1 MNIFFIG
8 STSRF
13 AKMVISNLEKNNTVY
28 KFGRSNLDYK
38 NYDQMKEEFS
48 KYPDPDIV
56 IFNIRCSS
64 TTVDYNRSLVDSELS
79 EISKNFYSSFF
90 TKLHIFDICKKA
102 SDFVFITS
110 SITKWTHD
118 PKLGLNHIM
127 YRQLRAS
134 EQQIMKS
141 IASEGKLSY
150 GLCPGGMDEDPEG
163 HEGYAKNLANII
175 LEQDNKL
182 NGTVSLVNQYYE

>member
-8 STSRF
+8 STSEF
-13 AKMVISNLEKNNTVY
+13 ATMVISNLEKNNRVY
-28 KFGRSNLDYK
+28 KFGRSNLDYE
-38 NYDQMKEEFS
+38 NYSQMKEEFS

-56 IFNIRCSS
+56 IFNIKCLG
-64 TTVDYNRSLVDSELS
+64 TTVDYNTSIIDSELL
-79 EISKNFYSSFF
+79 EINKNFYSSFF
-90 TKLHIFDICKKA
+90 TKLHIFDICKNA

-110 SITKWTHD
+110 SITKSSHD
-118 PKLGLNHIM
+118 PELGLNLIM

-150 GLCPGGMDEDPEG
+150 GLCPGGMDEGPEG

-175 LEQDNKL
+175 LEQDKEL
-182 NGTVSLVNQYYE
+182 HGTVSLVNKYYE

>member
-1 MNIFFIG
+1 MNIFMIG
-8 STSRF
+8 SSSNF
-13 AKMVISNLEKNNTVY
+13 ATAIIDELEVNHKVF
-28 KFGRSNLDYK
+28 KFGRSNLNYLD
-38 NYDQMKEEFS
+38 YDQMKEEFR
-48 KYPDPDIV
+48 KYPEPDIV
-56 IFNIRCSS
+56 IFNIRCLG
-64 TTVDYNRSLVDSELS
+64 TTVDYNRSLTESELL

-118 PKLGLNHIM
+118 PELGLNYIM

-163 HEGYAKNLANII
+163 YAKNIANII
-175 LEQDNKL
+175 LEQDKKL
-182 NGTVSLVNQYYE
+182 NGTVSLSNQYYE